1 MGYFLRSTATHLRDA
16 LFNQPSKCIPVELF
30 RLPTTFDYAQ
40 LYPQAQ
46 LEDQEKCAQNL
57 SLDDELIDLGD
68 ERIGLDDEC
77 IGLDNERVN
86 LHDECVASVC
96 TYLEHRHLGHESNN
110 AISCHQEPTTSSPTA
125 SQPEHCS
132 PNSSI
137 CNSDEE
143 HPLST
148 EDNAPG
154 LKRKAHLSQ
163 KKRRR
168 LKCQALA
175 TEYTPPPLYNPSSLC
190 DSQSRANRRRKRIRH
205 DKKRQPGL
213 GPSDRT
219 LKHVFSSST
228 ALEIDADA
236 AQFDAAL
243 GAQTG
248 KPGQTKHLG
257 TILQRQQMYHL
268 ADLLAEG
275 FYHIKW
281 DGYTPTPIVDCL
293 G

>member
-1 MGYFLRSTATHLRDA
+1 MGYFLHSTATHLRDA
-16 LFNQPSKCIPVELF
+16 LFNQPSKCILVELF

-40 LYPQAQ
+40 LYLQAQ
-46 LEDQEKCAQNL
+46 LEDQEKCMQNL
-57 SLDDELIDLGD
+57 SLDDECIDLGD
-68 ERIGLDDEC
+68 ESIGLDDEC
-77 IGLDNERVN
+77 IGLNNECIN
-86 LHDECVASVC
+86 LNDKCIASVC
-96 TYLEHRHLGHESNN
+96 SCLVHRHLGHESDNT
-110 AISCHQEPTTSSPTA
+110 ISCHQEPTTSSPTA
-125 SQPEHCS
+125 SQPELRS

-137 CNSDEE
+137 CDSDEE

-154 LKRKAHLSQ
+154 LKRKAHLT
-163 KKRRR
+163 
-168 LKCQALA
+168 LA

-190 DSQSRANRRRKRIRH
+190 DSQSRANRQRK
-205 DKKRQPGL
+205 
-213 GPSDRT
+213 T
-219 LKHVFSSST
+219 LKHIFSSST

-281 DGYTPTPIVDCL
+281 DGYTPTPIVDRL